1 MATAEKDIRAGNGA
15 GHEGMDPTF
24 LDDVVKETVDSA
36 ALAINALERAQI
48 DSQSASARKHP
59 RELLRFQRDLMALAC
74 SDVEVAESC
83 FYSLPRREKDPDTK
97 RWITKYIQ
105 GPSVRFAELVVY
117 AWGNVRVGARVI
129 AIEESML
136 TAQGFCLDL
145 EKNNGTSIEVKR
157 RITYSNGGRYSD
169 DMIVVTGNAACSIAW
184 RNAVLDA
191 IPFALCK
198 KAYRAAVKMA
208 TGGEQPLE
216 SRRSNAF
223 QWFAK
228 VGVEPSRILESLAV
242 DSIEAIGETHLMTL
256 VGLKNAI
263 QDNEMSAD
271 EAFPRATN
279 GATDAAGDVTEKLR
293 TAAKKKAE
301 SDQGEIV

>member
-1 MATAEKDIRAGNGA
+1 
-15 GHEGMDPTF
+15 
-24 LDDVVKETVDSA
+24 
-36 ALAINALERAQI
+36 LAINALERAQI

-74 SDVEVAESC
+74 SDREVAESC
-83 FYSLPRREKDPDTK
+83 FYSLPRKERDPVTK
-97 RWITKYIQ
+97 RKIVKYIQ
-105 GPSVRFAELVVY
+105 GPSIRFAELVVY
-117 AWGNVRVGARVI
+117 AWGNVRAGARVI
-129 AIEESML
+129 AIEDSML
-136 TAQGFCLDL
+136 TAQGYCLDL
-145 EKNNGTSIEVKR
+145 QKNNGTSIEVKR

-216 SRRSNAF
+216 SRRSNAL
-223 QWFAK
+223 QWFAQI
-228 VGVEPSRILESLAV
+228 GVEPSRVFGAMEVESM
-242 DSIEAIGETHLMTL
+242 EAIGETHLMTL

-263 QDNEMSAD
+263 QDGEMTAD

-279 GATDAAGDVTEKLR
+279 GATDEAGDVTEKLR

-301 SDQGEIV
+301 PDQGEIV